1 MKTAIKALVL
11 ALGVLIAWPLRTAFA
26 EESLAY
32 AGRPECTPSNSERP
46 YLCDIGK
53 PLPLSLRSFQQIMAR
68 NRALRTHVARLGM
81 PDWAEIQKV
90 YTDAP
95 WTNYEIRIYY
105 RDYDRMFAFARAFIL
120 EIPEVT
126 MLRYQGPI
134 PPGKFAAVQSVQVSN
149 PDNADADA
157 LRAERA
163 AELAEG
169 RAEAAE
175 RNAQQAEAI
184 AQHASNEFKESL
196 VKH

>member
-1 MKTAIKALVL
+1 MKTAIRGLVL
-11 ALGVLIAWPLRTAFA
+11 VLGVLLAWPLGTALA
-26 EESLAY
+26 DEENLAY
-32 AGRPECTPSNSERP
+32 AGHPDCIPTNSERP

-68 NRALRTHVARLGM
+68 NRSLRTHVARLGM

-105 RDYDRMFAFARAFIL
+105 RDYGRMFAFARAFIL
-120 EIPEVT
+120 DIPEVT

-134 PPGKFAAVQSVQVSN
+134 PPGKFAVAQVSI
-149 PDNADADA
+149 PENADADA

-163 AELAEG
+163 AELAEA

-175 RNAQQAEAI
+175 RNAQQAEAM
-184 AQHASNEFKESL
+184 ARDASNEFKESL